1 MRVWIKALYVCT
13 AVEWEMR
20 DLMHFRVPI
29 AEEIF
34 LHSSLLHVVIWWSLT
49 RPYTE
54 NCYLLL
60 SCMSSVS
67 ARKKW
72 KEETN
77 IYFSFVS
84 FLYLTSLSTQQDC
97 VLPVVFRR
105 DVEFCVKNREK
116 RRKALWV
123 MASLRLV
130 DWSSGYF
137 SVMETNSTVGGGGGG
152 ELLPCMGDISM
163 CNPKGNCSSAV
174 LVLNCIWVSILA
186 ILLLNKVWFY
196 HSPSLESGLFL
207 GRSYLLFHHYQ

>member
-1 MRVWIKALYVCT
+1 
-13 AVEWEMR
+13 MR
-20 DLMHFRVPI
+20 DLMRFRAPI
-29 AEEIF
+29 AEDIF
-34 LHSSLLHVVIWWSLT
+34 LHSSLLHVVIWWSLR

-72 KEETN
+72 KQETN
-77 IYFSFVS
+77 IYFSFVL

-116 RRKALWV
+116 RRKALWGRV
-123 MASLRLV
+123 SLRLV

-137 SVMETNSTVGGGGGG
+137 SVMERNSTGSGGGGVTSLYGLYRYVQPQR
-152 ELLPCMGDISM
+152 E
-163 CNPKGNCSSAV
+163 
-174 LVLNCIWVSILA
+174 
-186 ILLLNKVWFY
+186 WFF
-196 HSPSLESGLFL
+196 SRFGLKL
-207 GRSYLLFHHYQ
+207 GIDFTHFALK